1 MFSKYNIYFYKAF
14 QCKMNTRTKY
24 SKLRKFLLILLI
36 SLLIAACN
44 KKEKH
49 IVPDVPTDFVI
60 DLNDPRFID
69 LNSIANS
76 VIINSSYWGSLSA
89 GYNNHGIIVYRAGQ
103 DEFYA
108 FDRTCTFEE
117 QLNEAV
123 DLDIPTDLTA
133 ECPNCGSKYTLPS
146 LAYPDKDGPA
156 TYPLKQYYDEYS
168 SNTVW
173 VHN

>member
-1 MFSKYNIYFYKAF
+1 
-14 QCKMNTRTKY
+14 MNKRTKY
-24 SKLRKFLLILLI
+24 SKLRNFLLISLI
-36 SLLIAACN
+36 SLLITDCN
-44 KKEKH
+44 KGEKN
-49 IVPDVPTDFVI
+49 IIPDVPTDFVI

-69 LNSIANS
+69 LNAIGNS
-76 VIINSSYWGSLSA
+76 VIVSSSYWGSVSA

-123 DLDIPTDLTA
+123 NIDSLRTLTA
-133 ECPNCGSKYTLPS
+133 KCPNCGSVYVLPS
-146 LAYPDKDGPA
+146 LAYPEKDGPA
-156 TYPLKQYYDEYS
+156 VYPLKQYYAEYS